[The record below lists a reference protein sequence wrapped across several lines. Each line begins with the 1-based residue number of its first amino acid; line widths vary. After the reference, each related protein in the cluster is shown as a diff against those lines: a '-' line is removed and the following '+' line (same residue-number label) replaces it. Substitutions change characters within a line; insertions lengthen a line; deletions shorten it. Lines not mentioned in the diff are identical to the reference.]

1 MFQLC
6 FNIGKGADFNQDM
19 TRVGPIMRWGG
30 NCASQC
36 LIQLRLC
43 VIALK
48 QRKIKMAMQTFKIIF
63 LLKAEKWGD
72 HGNSLSR

>member
-30 NCASQC
+30 ELRESVPDPAPIVCNCP
-36 LIQLRLC
+36 
-43 VIALK
+43 
-48 QRKIKMAMQTFKIIF
+48 QTTKNKNGYANI
-63 LLKAEKWGD
+63 
-72 HGNSLSR
+72 